1 MLFSSWPDSGVEVG
15 MLESLL
21 DLGQEVPTRG
31 AISNMV
37 TGQATFVSSRVELP
51 NNISFAVLG
60 MPDKGA

>member
-21 DLGQEVPTRG
+21 DLGQEIPARG

-37 TGQATFVSSRVELP
+37 TG
-51 NNISFAVLG
+51 
-60 MPDKGA
+60 